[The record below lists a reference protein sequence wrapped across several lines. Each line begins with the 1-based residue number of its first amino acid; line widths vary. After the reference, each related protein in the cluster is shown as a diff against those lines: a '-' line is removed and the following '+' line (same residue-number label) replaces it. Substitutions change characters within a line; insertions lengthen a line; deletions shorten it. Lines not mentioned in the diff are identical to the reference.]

1 MAAISGPFK
10 SSANAGQ
17 LSEDLA
23 GKVNLKQYYS
33 GALVMKGFEPI
44 PQSGFANLPGSFDI
58 AALRSDILKAGV
70 LKVQVGLSYTLVF
83 TPGYVDI
90 WRYDRVKVAEIAIAA
105 ITSAMVPDLEFFGEA
120 NTFGIFHQDLN
131 DGKGYRLLRNS
142 TNDTVWT
149 LSDWPWEYIPDVDLG
164 GSYTKTNDIWDI
176 YIRWADGVNQ
186 LTVSV
191 KVDGNTTS
199 AVRLLNTDGTPA
211 APGGGSDIWNLFAAN
226 LQAAINTLAGFEA
239 DVAVA
244 YVENSDNYRRLT
256 VTFSGSLAGDEYDF
270 DVQVVNTSSASALVA
285 HVQIGETDG
294 EALISS
300 TRGGFRGMGIYQDR
314 GIYISP
320 KAKQAAVAMSQTGE
334 YFTLNIKNTADS
346 GARLEAL
353 RTSTSETV
361 LHVLDNTYLVLFTDQ
376 AEWFA
381 SNRTIERNAA
391 LNWVRASEVGSK
403 KNCKPVSVDGMV
415 FFVSADGGA
424 LYSVSYD
431 AVSESYNPTRQN
443 DLSKDLVRDIANQ
456 MVQRKIAGST
466 STRIWH
472 RRDDGRMA
480 CIIVNKML
488 ADEQTMIAA
497 AEWGVHGGGT
507 VLGHCV
513 DGQEQVWVMVK
524 RGGATRLE
532 VLAEAADTVFQ
543 ATLTVSTNAGGVAS
557 GLGVLEGQTV
567 WIEANSNFD
576 GPFTVVGGQITT
588 DFPSASLKV
597 GLWEPPVCESM
608 PYVRVN
614 QDDTVVRRP
623 GQVKALDLYVI
634 DTDSIAI
641 GANGRPARNIPLSRM
656 TDDLT
661 APWSG
666 YTGHLII
673 AGLNGVKTGPT
684 LTITQTR
691 PGRLR
696 LRDYVPKVK
705 L

>member
-142 TNDTVWT
+142 ADDTMWT

-164 GSYTKTNDIWDI
+164 GTYAKTNDAWQIML
-176 YIRWADGVNQ
+176 RWVDDVTA
-186 LTVSV
+186 LTLSI
-191 KVDGNTTS
+191 KVDGQTTGS
-199 AVRLLNTDGTPA
+199 VSLTDSSGVVADPDSSTA
-211 APGGGSDIWNLFAAN
+211 DW
-226 LQAAINTLAGFEA
+226 AGFATRIRDAIASLSGFESGVTVSA
-239 DVAVA
+239 DAKQGRFAV
-244 YVENSDNYRRLT
+244 YTVVFGGVLT
-256 VTFSGSLAGDEYDF
+256 GSEYDF
-270 DVQVVNTSSASALVA
+270 SVSVVNTSSASALPV
-285 HVQIGETDG
+285 HTQIGDTAG
-294 EALISS
+294 EPLISAA
-300 TRGGFRGMGIYQDR
+300 RGGFRGMGIYQDR
-314 GIYISP
+314 AIYIAA
-320 KAKQAAVAMSQTGE
+320 KAKQASVGMSQTGE
-334 YFTLNIKNTADS
+334 YFNLNIENTADT

-353 RTSTSETV
+353 RTSSSETI
-361 LHVLDNTYLVLFTDQ
+361 LHMLDNTYLVIFTDQ

-381 SNRTIERNAA
+381 SNRTVERNAA
-391 LNWVRASEVGSK
+391 MNWVRASEIGSK
-403 KNCKPVSVDGMV
+403 KNCKPVSIDGMV

-443 DLSKDLVRDIANQ
+443 DLSKDLVRNIANQ
-456 MVQRKIAGST
+456 TVQRKIAGST
-466 STRIWH
+466 SSRIWH

-497 AEWGVHGGGT
+497 AEWGVHAGGT
-507 VLGHCV
+507 ILGHCV
-513 DGQEQVWVMVK
+513 DGSEQVWVMVK
-524 RGGATRLE
+524 RGSATRME
-532 VLAEAADTVFQ
+532 ILAEAADTVFQ
-543 ATLTVSTNAGGVAS
+543 ATLTVSTNANGVAS
-557 GLGVLEGQTV
+557 GLGVLEGKTV
-567 WIEANSNFD
+567 WIEANRNFD
-576 GPFTVVGGQITT
+576 GPFTVIGGQITT
-588 DFPSASLKV
+588 DFPSTSLKV

-623 GQVKALDLYVI
+623 GQVKAADFYVI
-634 DTDSIAI
+634 DTDSIAV